1 MSRIHGVLE
10 HRFEHDGQAY
20 LVAAVATPEGW
31 ALITFKVS
39 AAGAPKEAGYRDYL
53 PASALRQELQLRA
66 AKLQQRVEAGDEPDE
81 DPGHGR

>member
-1 MSRIHGVLE
+1 MSRIHWTPE
-10 HRFEHDGQAY
+10 HRFEHDGQSY

-39 AAGAPKEAGYRDYL
+39 AVGTAKEAGYRDYL
-53 PASALRQELQLRA
+53 PASAMRHELQLSA
-66 AKLQQRVEAGDEPDE
+66 TKLQRRVEASDEPDE